1 MRQKILI
8 VEDNPLNLRLF
19 SDLLRAN
26 GYDVDGVQDARQ
38 AIDHARRMT
47 PDLIVLDIQMP
58 HLTGLELI
66 DRIRADDILDKTPI
80 MAVTAYAARSDE
92 ERIKAAGANAYV
104 AKPISLDKFLSEVK
118 ALASG

>member
-66 DRIRADDILDKTPI
+66 DRIRADDILDRTPI